1 MGNVDVIEPHG
12 KLFAGPRVRRLRGQ
26 LGLTQTRMAEEL
38 GVSISYLNLIERNQR
53 PLTAP
58 FLLKLSQQYNL
69 DLRQLTGANDDRL
82 VADVAEA
89 LSDPLLKGL
98 DVGRAEVQEFVA
110 NSPGLAQA
118 LARMRAALREA
129 RRGDVEEPR
138 DEAAAGPLEI
148 VRAFIEDRRNHFPE
162 LETRAE
168 SLADDLRLAAP
179 DFFAAVGDRLRARH
193 GLTVR
198 VLPADVMPELLRRLD
213 LHGRQLQLSELLD
226 AASRSFQAA
235 YQLALSEAH
244 ADIDAIVER
253 AAMPDAASHR
263 LLVQNLAN
271 YFAAALMMPYGR
283 FHTACEAT
291 GYDLDLL
298 MARFGAG
305 LEQVAHRL
313 TTLQRPGMR
322 GVPFFLVRAD
332 RAGNISKRFAAG
344 AFPFSRHGGSC
355 PLWSLHAA
363 FERPGRILRQI
374 IETEDGGKYLTLAR
388 TVRAY
393 AQPFGGTRPEYAI
406 ALGCDVRHAHGLVY
420 ARGLDLDAGEAT
432 PVGLGCALCERPQ
445 CRQRSMPPAG
455 RRLVIDEKQRGP
467 NPVQFSHS
475 E

>member
-1 MGNVDVIEPHG
+1 MLRSGFASILAADALALLAGALPAAAEKTLLNVSYDPTRELYDEYNA
-12 KLFAGPRVRRLRGQ
+12 LFAKHWQTTKAEAVTVNQSHGGSGKQARAVID
-26 LGLTQTRMAEEL
+26 GLE
-38 GVSISYLNLIERNQR
+38 
-53 PLTAP
+53 
-58 FLLKLSQQYNL
+58 
-69 DLRQLTGANDDRL
+69 
-82 VADVAEA
+82 ADVVT
-89 LSDPLLKGL
+89 L
-98 DVGRAEVQEFVA
+98 
-110 NSPGLAQA
+110 A
-118 LARMRAALREA
+118 LA
-129 RRGDVEEPR
+129 
-138 DEAAAGPLEI
+138 
-148 VRAFIEDRRNHFPE
+148 
-162 LETRAE
+162 
-168 SLADDLRLAAP
+168 S
-179 DFFAAVGDRLRARH
+179 
-193 GLTVR
+193 
-198 VLPADVMPELLRRLD
+198 
-213 LHGRQLQLSELLD
+213 
-226 AASRSFQAA
+226 
-235 YQLALSEAH
+235 
-244 ADIDAIVER
+244 DIDAIVER